1 MSLPCYF
8 VSKVLY
14 LFFPFLSFCWSLQV
28 LFFNTLERLIF
39 TSRIIQSAKVNHF
52 LPNYTP
58 FFFLLTRAFHCSDW
72 FSKHTLLMCL
82 LSALFRWR
90 NGTCT
95 VSLMTDLI
103 LFEEV
108 KIKLTGNKIQFS
120 VEIVYN
126 SFLFPLFQLLLN
138 LEM

>member
-1 MSLPCYF
+1 MSLPCYL
-8 VSKVLY
+8 VSKFCVY
-14 LFFPFLSFCWSLQV
+14 FFFLFLSFCWSFQV

-39 TSRIIQSAKVNHF
+39 TSRNNSVRKSKSLPAKLF
-52 LPNYTP
+52 PIFIFSP
-58 FFFLLTRAFHCSDW
+58 FSRAFHCSDW

-95 VSLMTDLI
+95 VSLMIDLI

-108 KIKLTGNKIQFS
+108 KITLTGNKIQFFS
-120 VEIVYN
+120 RN
-126 SFLFPLFQLLLN
+126 SLQQFFFFCCCF
-138 LEM
+138 